1 MRFIARTTGAYP
13 GACTGNPS
21 IACEGPPGHDLGLM
35 NEGVID
41 TFLRTNKAIATADFT
56 IDLEQ

>member
-1 MRFIARTTGAYP
+1 MMR
-13 GACTGNPS
+13 
-21 IACEGPPGHDLGLM
+21 HMM